1 MGTSFYFLGDY
12 RKAIDV
18 LEDIEYVEDESN
30 RRNYQYILAM
40 AYAKSGD
47 MTNFRRCVEKFKL
60 DPANYPRIGYELA
73 FSAGEYREAIFFLE
87 EIVKRHEE
95 IYKKQINDDFISLSE
110 RVSSGNKYIKE
121 DSLQKENRT
130 IKVLFVISLF
140 LLIIIIVF
148 GIYSLKARRKVIET
162 LHVQY
167 SVLEKELDEER
178 RSGLIERG
186 GFNNRLKTCQLELNA
201 VRVENE
207 ELKVRDVA
215 VWNEIFTLMFEKKDI
230 NYIKGRFPGLSDNI
244 AAVYRDP
251 HVIFPVLEE
260 VAKSVN
266 PGLLAEFKEKI
277 CVKSNEGYEI
287 TVMSILRFSVAS
299 VAAFMGVDKDAVYS
313 RRKRLKNKI
322 NRSGL
327 DNADKFIKWLG

>member
-1 MGTSFYFLGDY
+1 MQT
-12 RKAIDV
+12 
-18 LEDIEYVEDESN
+18 
-30 RRNYQYILAM
+30 
-40 AYAKSGD
+40 
-47 MTNFRRCVEKFKL
+47 
-60 DPANYPRIGYELA
+60 
-73 FSAGEYREAIFFLE
+73 
-87 EIVKRHEE
+87 
-95 IYKKQINDDFISLSE
+95 
-110 RVSSGNKYIKE
+110 
-121 DSLQKENRT
+121 ENRT

-140 LLIIIIVF
+140 ILILIIVF
-148 GIYSLKARRKVIET
+148 GIFSLKARRKVIET

-178 RSGLIERG
+178 RSGLIEREE
-186 GFNNRLKTCQLELNA
+186 FNNRLKTCQLELNA
-201 VRVENE
+201 VRAENE

-215 VWNEIFTLMFEKKDI
+215 VWNEVFTLMFEKKDI
-230 NYIKGRFPGLSDNI
+230 DYIKKKDIDYIKGKFPGLSDNI

-277 CVKSNEGYEI
+277 CVKSNEDYEI